1 MTAAVAETTTPAS
14 AEDKG
19 ELNGDFL
26 VLTNSIF
33 SRLFSAKEKKTK
45 AERIAEK
52 KAKRREEV
60 VKPPSEK
67 QQQQAALTPEEQ
79 MKNKLEL
86 ERIQRESDLKI
97 AMETF
102 GEATAPSGGGGG
114 GGGGLIDSMQPK
126 SSEDFELLQKAI
138 TDKLKPHE
146 VCKPITI
153 CMYSVRM

>member
-1 MTAAVAETTTPAS
+1 MVI
-14 AEDKG
+14 
-19 ELNGDFL
+19 FL
-26 VLTNSIF
+26 FLISSSLF
-33 SRLFSAKEKKTK
+33 SRLCSAKEKKTK

-102 GEATAPSGGGGG
+102 GEATPPSGGG

-126 SSEDFELLQKAI
+126 SSEEFELLQKAI

-153 CMYSVRM
+153 IMHVFSPYVVS